1 MKNTHKLILGVI
13 ITIFISIVLLR
24 GSMVVNSINGGK
36 KLYEVKVNSYNTY
49 ESYLTNEFTK
59 DKETGCITFK
69 DEIGIK
75 RIVCNNYTIT
85 EF

>member
-1 MKNTHKLILGVI
+1 MKNAHKLILGII

>member
-1 MKNTHKLILGVI
+1 V
-13 ITIFISIVLLR
+13 VLN
-24 GSMVVNSINGGK
+24 MVVNSINGGK